1 MTKSNWNQRRK
12 NCSHW
17 SKQGSKREELT
28 TCENELAESK
38 QHVVEAEVELKQV
51 TEKETSLA
59 KKSSGLLVREIDFST
74 ARLLFEFYLFSCLN
88 YYL

>member
-1 MTKSNWNQRRK
+1 MTTR
-12 NCSHW
+12 
-17 SKQGSKREELT
+17 
-28 TCENELAESK
+28 ENELAESK
-38 QHVVEAEVELKQV
+38 QRVEEAEGELKQV

-59 KKSSGLLVREIDFST
+59 KKSSELLVRVIDFST